1 MVEVP
6 KQTEIH
12 RSVLLFGWN
21 PSFDTS
27 KGCYWS
33 LVVAG
38 NDIGGAVGGGRRGSV
53 VLAKTIVITIWKDS
67 QKIVP
72 K

>member
-6 KQTEIH
+6 KQTEKNG
-12 RSVLLFGWN
+12 SVLLFGWN
-21 PSFDTS
+21 SSFDTS

-33 LVVAG
+33 LIVAG
-38 NDIGGAVGGGRRGSV
+38 NGIGGAVGGGRRGSV
-53 VLAKTIVITIWKDS
+53 VQAKTIVIDDFEDS
-67 QKIVP
+67 KKIVP